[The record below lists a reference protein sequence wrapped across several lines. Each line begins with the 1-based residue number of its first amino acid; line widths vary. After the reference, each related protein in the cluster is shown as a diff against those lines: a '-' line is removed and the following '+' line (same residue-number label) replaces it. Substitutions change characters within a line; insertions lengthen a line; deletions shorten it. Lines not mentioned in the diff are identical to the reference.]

1 MHLNNKC
8 KENSNKNKDKQKLCK
23 HKNNNYKILLVNYKK
38 QVISYNLN

>member
-23 HKNNNYKILLVNYKK
+23 LKNNNYKILLVNYKK
-38 QVISYNLN
+38 